1 MQHQRSRACK
11 NLLFEIWP
19 AGIGITGR
27 YLVLIQRR
35 DGTDSQNII
44 MNVCCSNKQKIQQ
57 VVISFIRNSFT
68 LLIME
73 SDNNPAKTTDLSIIE
88 QFQ

>member
-1 MQHQRSRACK
+1 MQHQRGRACK

-27 YLVLIQRR
+27 YLVLIQTR

-44 MNVCCSNKQKIQQ
+44 INVVTSKKY
-57 VVISFIRNSFT
+57 SK
-68 LLIME
+68 LL
-73 SDNNPAKTTDLSIIE
+73 SA
-88 QFQ
+88 

>member
-19 AGIGITGR
+19 AGIGITER

-44 MNVCCSNKQKIQQ
+44 MNVCCNKQKIQQ